1 MRKLW
6 LAGLLLIACSAWV
19 AAQTSSS
26 NTSSGS
32 AGTNASSSGT
42 SQSGNSSTGTSSS
55 QSSQPAV
62 SEPGDSS
69 TGVATQQSGQSGAAN
84 GTAAPQSSE
93 IRETTIQGCL
103 QGSSGNY
110 TLTDQMGNVHKLQG
124 AEAKLSQHVNQE
136 IEVKGYQTSA
146 NNSSANNAPSGST
159 PSSTSSGGSTSSG
172 ASSSSV
178 AKGES
183 PAAFRV
189 HQITQIAST
198 CSTQK

>member
-6 LAGLLLIACSAWV
+6 LAGLLLLACSAWV
-19 AAQTSSS
+19 AAQTGSSS
-26 NTSSGS
+26 NSSGS

-42 SQSGNSSTGTSSS
+42 SQSGNSSSGTAS
-55 QSSQPAV
+55 QAGQAGI
-62 SEPGDSS
+62 SEPGNSS
-69 TGVATQQSGQSGAAN
+69 TGTASQQSGQSGASN
-84 GTAAPQSSE
+84 AATEPQSSE

-103 QGSSGNY
+103 RGSSGNY

-124 AEAKLSQHVNQE
+124 ADAKLSQHVSQE

-146 NNSSANNAPSGST
+146 NNASGSNTTSPSGST
-159 PSSTSSGGSTSSG
+159 ATSTSGS
-172 ASSSSV
+172 ASSSV